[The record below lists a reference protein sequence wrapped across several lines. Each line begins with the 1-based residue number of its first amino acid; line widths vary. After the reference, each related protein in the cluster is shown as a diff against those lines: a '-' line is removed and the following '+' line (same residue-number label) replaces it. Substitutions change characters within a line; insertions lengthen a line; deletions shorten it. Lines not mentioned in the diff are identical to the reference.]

1 MPQIILLKY
10 TYSLFFFWPSKDP
23 NGKCWIN
30 PNLWAIRICSS
41 SDSWLRCL
49 ETFGEGWKIGPL
61 CSSYW
66 KEIWF
71 ILASSFSLG
80 SNNVNKLL
88 TLSMKL
94 LSTDGDWLGPCWS
107 SWSSSDVDGLKQ
119 VVKHCD
125 SRLKNA
131 VKCRPICCQM
141 GELFAI
147 LSLEIKSNVR
157 MGIVAKLFSESFWSH
172 FWNLTNKT
180 AFLWRVSLLV
190 LDDQLIGN
198 YWILKDQL
206 LKSIHFI
213 RHFCD

>member
-1 MPQIILLKY
+1 MSWNIWRRVEDR
-10 TYSLFFFWPSKDP
+10 TALFFILK
-23 NGKCWIN
+23 K
-30 PNLWAIRICSS
+30 
-41 SDSWLRCL
+41 
-49 ETFGEGWKIGPL
+49 
-61 CSSYW
+61 
-66 KEIWF
+66 IWF

-198 YWILKDQL
+198 YWILKDQILSRSTLSDISATRILTKYIKIAPDSYL
-206 LKSIHFI
+206 LQIHISF
-213 RHFCD
+213 

>member
-1 MPQIILLKY
+1 M
-10 TYSLFFFWPSKDP
+10 
-23 NGKCWIN
+23 
-30 PNLWAIRICSS
+30 
-41 SDSWLRCL
+41 
-49 ETFGEGWKIGPL
+49 
-61 CSSYW
+61 
-66 KEIWF
+66 
-71 ILASSFSLG
+71 SFRLDFHDEKG
-80 SNNVNKLL
+80 SNIVNKIL

-147 LSLEIKSNVR
+147 LSLEIKNNVR

-198 YWILKDQL
+198 YWILKDQIL
-206 LKSIHFI
+206 SRSIILDIFATKILMKHIKMLKFSIVF
-213 RHFCD
+213 

>member
-1 MPQIILLKY
+1 MLNQSQSLS
-10 TYSLFFFWPSKDP
+10 YSYLLFFWQLIKM
-23 NGKCWIN
+23 
-30 PNLWAIRICSS
+30 
-41 SDSWLRCL
+41 SWNIWRRVEDRTALFFIL
-49 ETFGEGWKIGPL
+49 
-61 CSSYW
+61 
-66 KEIWF
+66 KEKIWF
-71 ILASSFSLG
+71 ILVSSFSMW
-80 SNNVNKLL
+80 SNNVNKIL

-94 LSTDGDWLGPCWS
+94 LSTDGDWLSPCWS

-125 SRLKNA
+125 NRLKNA

-180 AFLWRVSLLV
+180 AFLWRVSFLVV

-213 RHFCD
+213 RHFCDLDFDKIY